1 MDLVSAFMQDLAAG
15 PAWIYAWVMFM
26 GIVFMPAIPFSFS
39 RVEARWA
46 VLAMLLAF
54 PSMMA
59 LHAAVGMVRLLGI
72 VHVVLWTPLA
82 VYLWGRRN
90 SWRVKETL
98 AGKWIVLLFAT
109 ILVSLVF
116 DYTDVIRY
124 LLGDRS

>member
-1 MDLVSAFMQDLAAG
+1 MDLVRAFMQDLAAG
-15 PAWIYAWVMFM
+15 PAWVFAWVMFM
-26 GIVFMPAIPFSFS
+26 GIAFMPAIPFSIS

-46 VLAMLLAF
+46 LLAMLVAF

-82 VYLWGRRN
+82 VYLWRRRGE
-90 SWRVKETL
+90 WRVKDTL
-98 AGKWIVLLFAT
+98 AGKWLVVLFAT

-116 DYTDVIRY
+116 DYADVIRY
-124 LLGDRS
+124 LLGERV